1 RIQAMIGKGGM
12 GEVYLAHDDDLNVE
26 AAIKF
31 LPEAYAADP
40 EWQARFSREGRL
52 NADLVHKNIA
62 ALRHKGEADGRPF
75 LVFEYVPGQSLDDRL
90 NKGPLPVKEALPI
103 FEQLAAALAHAHSR
117 NIIHRDLKPANIKIT
132 PEGQVKVLDFGIAKR
147 LKTDLVTVD
156 LKASA
161 PDEQQTLDFGE
172 TRLGEVIGTVAYMSP
187 EQTRG
192 ELLSTTTD
200 LWSLGCVMYQTL
212 TGRLPFK
219 GVNTYDTL
227 NLIRDPNHEP
237 DWRALP
243 ADTPKLIR
251 KLLQQ
256 CFIKDRLQRQ
266 TSARE
271 VSREIDY
278 FLRFGSLWPRRLKH
292 RVALVG
298 GLAILLLAAF
308 VGGIWLRSWWIRST
322 VPSEKQFVVLPFKGF
337 RDEQAGIGFADEL
350 RRSMLSVS
358 DQLRAMPATGR
369 NLSLLDLSAVLGQ
382 SGANLIVS
390 GEVRQVSDQILIRYR
405 VTNSYLYDL
414 LNEEISGPTKSLAQL
429 QSQIAGRIA
438 EQFKLAVSA
447 RAAAFG
453 KDLRLG
459 QSQAAEQYLIAI
471 GELQKDLNRE
481 SVEKPIAIL
490 TRLIE
495 AEGDS
500 ARLQSALARAYL
512 NKYVFT
518 QEPEWLQ
525 KALQAATQAVSLS
538 PDQPAVYQVTRGL
551 VLLEMDETEEALKE
565 FDAAL
570 ARSPSDW
577 EAQHGSARAYRLKRD
592 FQQAERIYGLM
603 VRQWP
608 NYWDSYN
615 ELGDFYFEQ
624 GKYDKAIENWQRV
637 VALLPENPVGYNN
650 LASAYL
656 QTDQSAKA
664 IEAYLISINKD
675 RTRDNFEAR
684 TNLGAVY
691 FEQQQ
696 YSLAVDYFRQGLELA
711 KEAERQ
717 DARLFGNLAD
727 AYRELARAQSLP
739 NLAEEYNRQA
749 AEMYDNAIKLSRQE
763 VAANTADAQ
772 TEAYLAEWLSKRGQ
786 TTDAVAYLKLALR
799 ADPKSPEVAYAA
811 TVVYLLAGDL
821 NQSLQ
826 WLERLAC
833 GGSSA
838 ARLSR
843 DPELQTL
850 RLDPRYNSI
859 IIKCQPTNR

>member
-1 RIQAMIGKGGM
+1 
-12 GEVYLAHDDDLNVE
+12 
-26 AAIKF
+26 
-31 LPEAYAADP
+31 
-40 EWQARFSREGRL
+40 
-52 NADLVHKNIA
+52 
-62 ALRHKGEADGRPF
+62 
-75 LVFEYVPGQSLDDRL
+75 
-90 NKGPLPVKEALPI
+90 
-103 FEQLAAALAHAHSR
+103 
-117 NIIHRDLKPANIKIT
+117 DLKPANIKIT